1 MLQVEEPQAGAIRSP
16 NAIEGPMA
24 LRRRANLV
32 MCSQQCPSLRPLSGG
47 KADGEW
53 ERHAGESL
61 IYFAL
66 EFALATRG
74 K

>member
-32 MCSQQCPSLRPLSGG
+32 MCSQQEAKQMENGNG
-47 KADGEW
+47 TQAKV
-53 ERHAGESL
+53 
-61 IYFAL
+61 
-66 EFALATRG
+66 
-74 K
+74 